1 MYERIKRL
9 YSEGRLDEA
18 GVQNA
23 VTRGWITQEQADE
36 IINGAGGGADEA
48 DQDKE

>member
-36 IINGAGGGADEA
+36 IINGGDTPEDTGNVREA
-48 DQDKE
+48 